1 MEEKYNNEIERMRSL
16 ISYGNNDDKASS
28 CGNIVEYKTV
38 GADGKTYGILREGTK
53 FYIMQA
59 PKKDTEVLAED
70 FDFIGGIMNKK
81 QYEYN
86 SYQKA
91 SKQLDLK
98 LMSLNEAYEASKKP
112 VEQYNFTHDAEW
124 QVEETKEMRAEL
136 DRFNQICE
144 NVGVIMHDG
153 FKNGKPT
160 SKTAPFTEKPTAD
173 GTKDLK
179 AKEENPEKAGS
190 PFTVGGTVTNEMLAS
205 DKKNTKNG
213 GTETYSED
221 VKEKDGGI
229 AASKTGKG
237 KAVMCKESVGRT
249 FKLTENQAIAWA
261 RSLEP
266 DYVDN
271 DTDTEIGSSEPY
283 CEDGVCEGEDC
294 FYEIELDGVE
304 PGTGDA
310 EEFTEPYDECGEPEC
325 VHESELHDFG
335 KHPAYGKRPMT
346 TPPVNGAPKFGV
358 EWDDE
363 SVKGDEPFGKSKG
376 NPAPYIEDIVNII
389 TDSITSQILKK
400 KI

>member
-1 MEEKYNNEIERMRSL
+1 MEGKYNSEIERMRSL
-16 ISYGNNDDKASS
+16 ISYGQNENKTSS
-28 CGNIVEYKTV
+28 CGNVVEYKTV

-70 FDFIGGIMNKK
+70 FDYIGGITNKK
-81 QYEYN
+81 EYEYN
-86 SYQKA
+86 SYQMA

-98 LMSLNEAYEASKKP
+98 LMSLNEAYESSKKP
-112 VEQYNFTHDAEW
+112 VEQYSFHKDAEW

-144 NVGVIMHDG
+144 NVNSIMI
-153 FKNGKPT
+153 GKAT
-160 SKTAPFTEKPTAD
+160 SQTAPFSEKPTTD

-213 GTETYSED
+213 GTETCSED

-229 AASKTGKG
+229 AAKHPGKG
-237 KAVMCKESVGRT
+237 KKVAFNESHGRT
-249 FKLTENQAIAWA
+249 LKLTEEQVIAWA
-261 RSLEP
+261 HAQDS
-266 DYVDN
+266 DN
-271 DTDTEIGSSEPY
+271 YMNAKGTEIGSSAPY
-283 CEDGVCEGEDC
+283 CEKEGKCEDT
-294 FYEIELDGVE
+294 VE
-304 PGTGDA
+304 ESEGKAAGTGDA
-310 EEFTEPYDECGEPEC
+310 ESQTEPYDKKCCCKGCKNVNET
-325 VHESELHDFG
+325 ELHDFG
-335 KHPAYGKRPMT
+335 RHPAYRKKPMT
-346 TPPVNGAPKFGV
+346 TPANTEPSKFGR
-358 EWDDE
+358 EWDDD
-363 SVKGDEPFGKSKG
+363 SVKGEEPFGKSKG
-376 NPAPYIEDIVNII
+376 NPAPYVEDIVNML

>member
-16 ISYGNNDDKASS
+16 ISYGNEENKASS

-86 SYQKA
+86 SYQMA

-144 NVGVIMHDG
+144 NVNVIL
-153 FKNGKPT
+153 NPQTGKAT
-160 SKTAPFTEKPTAD
+160 SHMAPFTETSVAD

-179 AKEENPEKAGS
+179 AKEENPEKAGG

-205 DKKNTKNG
+205 DKKPVKNG
-213 GTETYSED
+213 GTETYTED
-221 VKEKDGGI
+221 VKEKEGGI

-237 KAVMCKESVGRT
+237 KAVMCKESKGRT
-249 FKLTENQAIAWA
+249 FKLTEEQAIAWA
-261 RSLEP
+261 RSLDQ

-271 DTDTEIGSSEPY
+271 SNDTEIGSSAPY
-283 CEDGVCEGEDC
+283 CDGGECNEETAEYVIDIEDGIGGES
-294 FYEIELDGVE
+294 
-304 PGTGDA
+304 TGDA
-310 EEFTEPYDECGEPEC
+310 EEYMEPFEDEIEIT
-325 VHESELHDFG
+325 ESELHDFG
-335 KHPAYGKRPMT
+335 KHPAYGKQPMT
-346 TPPVNGAPKFGV
+346 TPSVKGGKVFGRD
-358 EWDDE
+358 WDDE

-376 NPAPYIEDIVNII
+376 NSAPYIDDIVNII